1 MIIAVLGS
9 GIRATGWVILLN
21 GLSYVAVV
29 MSLKRMHS
37 EELHPTAPLARAKGQ
52 LRDGVRYVR
61 ARPDILLVMGIVF
74 FTGTFGFNFQMT
86 TALMATQV
94 YGKGAGEY
102 GRAGL
107 DPRHRVAGR
116 GAGRRPPRRG
126 APAPRDHVGDLRSV

>member
-37 EELHPTAPLARAKGQ
+37 EELHPTAPLPRAKGQ
-52 LRDGVRYVR
+52 LRDAVRYVR

-86 TALMATQV
+86 TALMAT
-94 YGKGAGEY
+94 AGVRQ
-102 GRAGL
+102 GRRRVRGAGL

-116 GAGRRPPRRG
+116 RAGRRPPG
-126 APAPRDHVGDLRSV
+126 